1 MAAPVPPLLSAARF
15 GPALATFD
23 EMEIPGITRCEP
35 SRREI
40 ASTEETAAGKG
51 RFDFVASKRTW
62 RVETTHL
69 PLVTIQT
76 LEDYLEIEKSWGW
89 GDWWCW
95 RMGERGTITV
105 RARIT
110 EWQERPLDGAPH
122 LWAVSFTVIEQ

>member
-1 MAAPVPPLLSAARF
+1 MPAPVPPLLSVARF

-69 PLVTIQT
+69 PLAIVQS
-76 LEDYLEIEKSWGW
+76 LEDYLISIGWGW

-95 RMGERGTITV
+95 RISTSKGSTV
-105 RARIT
+105 RARIS
-110 EWQERPLDGAPH
+110 EWQERPLERAPH
-122 LWAVSFTVIEQ
+122 LWAVSFAVIEQ